1 MRRKRIVL
9 KWCLWLAMT
18 LGLTLGMAG
27 CRKATDV
34 DTGKQFWTVDPNKAQ
49 KIEQGAE
56 AAGRILAILGI
67 LWPVLLPAGAGVAGA
82 LAVWRKYKPKLT
94 QAESEALLY
103 HTLGSVTVDGIEE
116 FKKLYPEEWK
126 KLIVELEAVKGKIL
140 SAEER
145 RKIENLIRAL
155 RGLPPK
161 E

>member
-1 MRRKRIVL
+1 
-9 KWCLWLAMT
+9 
-18 LGLTLGMAG
+18 MAG

-34 DTGKQFWTVDPNKAQ
+34 DTGKEFWTVDPNKAQ
-49 KIEQGAE
+49 KFEQVVDTTSQ
-56 AAGRILAILGI
+56 ILAILGI
-67 LWPVLLPAGAGVAGA
+67 LWPALLPVGTGIAGA

-103 HTLGSVTVDGIEE
+103 HSLGGIMVDGVEK
-116 FKKLYPEEWK
+116 FK
-126 KLIVELEAVKGKIL
+126 ELHPNEAKELLWALEQIKDKIL
-140 SAEER
+140 SPEER

>member
-1 MRRKRIVL
+1 MNRKRILVF
-9 KWCLWLAMT
+9 CLWLIVMVV
-18 LGLTLGMAG
+18 LTLCLAG

-34 DTGKQFWTVDPNKAQ
+34 DTGKPFWTVDPNKAQ
-49 KIEQGAE
+49 KIERVADTASQ
-56 AAGRILAILGI
+56 ILAILGV
-67 LWPVLLPAGAGVAGA
+67 LWPALLSVGTGVAGA

-103 HTLGSVTVDGIEE
+103 HTLGSVTIDGLEE

-126 KLIVELEAVKGKIL
+126 NLLAELEAVKGKIL
-140 SAEER
+140 SPEER